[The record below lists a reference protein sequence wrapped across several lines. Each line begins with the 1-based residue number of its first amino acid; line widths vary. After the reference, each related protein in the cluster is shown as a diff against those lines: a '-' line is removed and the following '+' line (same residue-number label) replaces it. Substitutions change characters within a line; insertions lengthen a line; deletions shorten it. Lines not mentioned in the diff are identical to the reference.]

1 MGGVDL
7 HQVGVFEHDWLW
19 GIPLIA
25 VTVVAHVLGLGLIR
39 RLFDGA
45 FAQVPHG
52 KPRHLLGFASV
63 MGVAVTLTTIL
74 HLGQAL
80 IWALAYLWLGAL
92 PDFRAAAIY
101 SLNALTSFGHTRLAL
116 APEWEILGA
125 LEALNGIMMFTL
137 SGAFLFGMI
146 QRAWPTRDE

>member
-1 MGGVDL
+1 MDL
-7 HQVGVFEHDWLW
+7 RDVGVFEHAWIW

-25 VTVVAHVLGLGLIR
+25 ITVMVHVVGLGAIR
-39 RLFDGA
+39 ALLGGA
-45 FAQVPHG
+45 FEGGPAQR
-52 KPRHLLGFASV
+52 PRHLLSFASV
-63 MGVAVTLTTIL
+63 MGLTVTLTTIL

-92 PDFRAAAIY
+92 PGFRAAMVY
-101 SLNALTSFGHTRLAL
+101 SLNALTSFGHTSLAL

-146 QRAWPTRDE
+146 QRAWPRLGE